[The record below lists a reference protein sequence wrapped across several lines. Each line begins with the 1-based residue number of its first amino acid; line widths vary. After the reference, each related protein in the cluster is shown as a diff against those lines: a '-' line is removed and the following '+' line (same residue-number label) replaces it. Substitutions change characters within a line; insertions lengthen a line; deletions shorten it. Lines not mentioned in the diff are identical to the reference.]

1 MLSNI
6 HLFVLVF
13 GKHIVI
19 FDNTRYVIILPEAPD
34 DEMERIQNS
43 VLYRYFEDLLTNK
56 YCTVFG
62 IDNPSQII
70 SC

>member
-1 MLSNI
+1 MFTNI
-6 HLFVLVF
+6 HLYVLVF

-19 FDNTRYVIILPEAPD
+19 FDNNRYVITLPDAPN

-43 VLYRYFEDLLTNK
+43 VLYRYFEDLLTDK
-56 YCTVFG
+56 YSKVFG